1 MKNFGWGAKMATR
14 AKYKRGSIQSTYGMI
29 MATVA
34 VALLLVVV
42 LVRSFGLVQKRD
54 QYQSK
59 IEALQAQIDEE
70 QQRSEEIAEFETY
83 TTTRKYIEQIAKE
96 KLGLVYPGEIIF
108 KDKSSAN

>member
-1 MKNFGWGAKMATR
+1 MATKAR
-14 AKYKRGSIQSTYGMI
+14 YKRGSVQNTYGMI

-54 QYQSK
+54 QYQSR
-59 IEALQAQIDEE
+59 IETLQAQIEKEE
-70 QQRSEEIAEFETY
+70 QRSEEIAEFETY

-108 KDKSSAN
+108 KDKSSGK

>member
-1 MKNFGWGAKMATR
+1 MAAR
-14 AKYKRGSIQSTYGMI
+14 ARYKRGSVQNTYGMI

-54 QYQSK
+54 QYQSR
-59 IEALQAQIDEE
+59 IDALQTQIEKE

-108 KDKSSAN
+108 KDKGSGN

>member
-1 MKNFGWGAKMATR
+1 MATR
-14 AKYKRGSIQSTYGMI
+14 ARYKRGSVQNTYGMI

-42 LVRSFGLVQKRD
+42 LVRSFSLVQKRD
-54 QYQSK
+54 QYQSR
-59 IEALQAQIDEE
+59 IETLQTQIEKE
-70 QQRSEEIAEFETY
+70 QQRSDEIAEFETY

-108 KDKSSAN
+108 KDKGSGN